1 MKKNS
6 SLLALEIVWISTGL
20 ICFFTSI
27 RLIATTGGWKS
38 IIFAVMAL
46 ISFAFAWIRH
56 SMRKKG

>member
-6 SLLALEIVWISTGL
+6 SLLVLEIIWISTGL
-20 ICFFTSI
+20 ICLLISI
-27 RLIATTGGWKS
+27 RVLATTGGSKS